1 MALFRRRRN
10 DPYAALSDEERMS
23 RYVHLL
29 TTLPVDVIERAHET
43 AFRRVPRRERREMFD
58 RLRPFMSEQEREAGP
73 TPTLMAGVLRRVS
86 MQSHGA
92 TALADRGDNNTYT
105 DGDGGRRRDQDPALP
120 TAAISAMTAQHFLT
134 SAVMVSYFAYGAG
147 AATLDE
153 QPEWSPTSRRRMS
166 GVPGIPG
173 RTAESIPLVTATV
186 GVLVGVLTVG
196 VSGAGSMAE
205 TAASPEGCR

>member
-1 MALFRRRRN
+1 MALFRRQRD

-73 TPTLMAGVLRRVS
+73 TPALMAGVLRRMS
-86 MQSHGA
+86 AQRHGV
-92 TALADRGDNNTYT
+92 TALADRGDNKTDT
-105 DGDGGRRRDQDPALP
+105 DGDGGPRRDPDPVLP

-134 SAVMVSYFAYGAG
+134 SAVVVSYFAYGAG
-147 AATLDE
+147 AATLDG
-153 QPEWSPTSRRRMS
+153 QPEW
-166 GVPGIPG
+166 
-173 RTAESIPLVTATV
+173 
-186 GVLVGVLTVG
+186 
-196 VSGAGSMAE
+196 VSDL
-205 TAASPEGCR
+205 AASDVASAGHAGAYGGEPSAGYGDGGGFGGGFDGGGFGGGFDGGGGFA